1 MTLDDRLRLVAQNR
15 ADRVFEKCIKQG
27 FDQKT
32 CRFQSNFEYAKA
44 LVELRAAHPQVQ
56 SCR

>member
-1 MTLDDRLRLVAQNR
+1 MTFDDRLRLVAQNR

-32 CRFQSNFEYAKA
+32 CRFQSSFEYAKA
-44 LVELRAAHPQVQ
+44 LVELRAAHPKVR
-56 SCR
+56 S